1 MMHSKVFD
9 FAFICNHNYIY
20 TNDFEAQSMNFL
32 KLTQN
37 VSVIA
42 KLITGFSVILLLLV
56 FLALQSHTNNRSSI
70 RSINELNAITKTIVN
85 QASTV
90 RTSLFRLVI
99 DIKRISEQSEVGGIS
114 ALVNSLS
121 EEGLAAISSVDE
133 IAQSLEQENLTDIME
148 VSDVAS
154 ISTSIE
160 RLVAEADS
168 AANSASSEI
177 STFLELQRN
186 LDIIIGI
193 EKELGTFFEDLFWE
207 VDDDQ
212 SLIILNGF
220 YSSFLNGISLI
231 KNLSASTN
239 QEGLESNLKLFDA
252 WKTAHQEKFIPVSA
266 IIVRYP
272 DFRTA
277 VTKLTD
283 LTKEISSLTIGEKNT
298 ISSLREALILS
309 KQTIIQRIVTLE
321 KEIDG
326 ITKEVNLLTSSASN
340 YSDNL
345 TKNIEEKLRKSQSTL
360 VVATVVSILLAIF
373 VSSFL
378 VYSIKTP
385 ISMIIKALA
394 HLDKGDLSQE
404 VTSHS
409 SDEFG
414 QITLGIENVRSN
426 LNSIVSGIVK
436 ETSYLSDL
444 VHNSNLS
451 TGNTNEQVGVQTEKI
466 DSVAT
471 AMEELTYTVAEIANE
486 ADSTK
491 KAAENIASLSSDGYK
506 HMTESMNAINELT
519 EHFSVTSDVIQGMSN
534 SVENIEKILIVIRSI
549 AEQTNLLALN
559 AAIEAARAGEQ
570 GRGFAVVADEVR
582 GLANRTQQST
592 SEIQEYIKDLDEHS
606 KSAVQAINQGKDYST
621 TTKESIE
628 SLGEIVT
635 LLNSKIE
642 ELNETGIRIS
652 SIANEQS
659 KAANLINE
667 DVRGVS
673 DAAQIVKES
682 MNSLSEGTKNLS
694 DMAVRLRE
702 TSSNFIL

>member
-1 MMHSKVFD
+1 
-9 FAFICNHNYIY
+9 
-20 TNDFEAQSMNFL
+20 MNL
-32 KLTQN
+32 LRLTQN

-42 KLITGFSVILLLLV
+42 KLIVGFSVILLLLV

-70 RSINELNAITKTIVN
+70 KSINELNAITKTIVN
-85 QASTV
+85 EASTV

-121 EEGLAAISSVDE
+121 EEGLAAIASVDD
-133 IAQSLEQENLTDIME
+133 IAQSLAQENLTDIME
-148 VSDVAS
+148 VIDVKS

-212 SLIILNGF
+212 SLIILHGF

-231 KNLSASTN
+231 KNISASIN
-239 QEGLESNLKLFDA
+239 QDSLELNLTLFNA
-252 WKTAHQEKFIPVSA
+252 WKVAHQENFIPVSA

-272 DFRTA
+272 DFRAA

-283 LTKEISSLTIGEKNT
+283 LTKEISSLTVGEQNT
-298 ISSLREALILS
+298 ISALRETLILS
-309 KQTIIQRIVTLE
+309 KQAIVQRIVTLE
-321 KEIDG
+321 KEING
-326 ITKEVNLLTSSASN
+326 ITNEVNFLTSSASN
-340 YSDNL
+340 YSDQL
-345 TKNIEEKLRKSQSTL
+345 TKNIEKKLRNSQSTL
-360 VVATVVSILLAIF
+360 VVATVISIFLAIF

-385 ISMIIKALA
+385 ISVIIKALA

-404 VTSHS
+404 VKSHS
-409 SDEFG
+409 NDEFG

-444 VHNSNLS
+444 VHNSNTS
-451 TGNTNEQVGVQTEKI
+451 TESTNEQVGVQTEKI

-491 KAAENIASLSSDGYK
+491 KSAENIANLSSDGNK
-506 HMTESMNAINELT
+506 HMTESMNAINELS

-534 SVENIEKILIVIRSI
+534 SVENIEKILVVIRSI

-592 SEIQEYIKDLDEHS
+592 SEIQEYIRDLDEHS

-642 ELNETGIRIS
+642 QLNETGIRIS

-702 TSSNFIL
+702 TSSNFRL

>member
-1 MMHSKVFD
+1 
-9 FAFICNHNYIY
+9 
-20 TNDFEAQSMNFL
+20 MNFL

>member
-1 MMHSKVFD
+1 MAKYLILPLFGTTTI
-9 FAFICNHNYIY
+9 FIHMF
-20 TNDFEAQSMNFL
+20 FEAKSMNL
-32 KLTQN
+32 LRLTQN

-42 KLITGFSVILLLLV
+42 KLIVGFSVILLLLV

-70 RSINELNAITKTIVN
+70 KSINELNAITKTIVN
-85 QASTV
+85 EASTV

-121 EEGLAAISSVDE
+121 EEGLAAIASVDD
-133 IAQSLEQENLTDIME
+133 IAQSLAQENLTDIME
-148 VSDVAS
+148 VIDVKS

-212 SLIILNGF
+212 SLIILHGF

-231 KNLSASTN
+231 KNISASIN
-239 QEGLESNLKLFDA
+239 QDSLELNLTLFNA
-252 WKTAHQEKFIPVSA
+252 WKVAHQENFIPVSA

-272 DFRTA
+272 DFRAA

-283 LTKEISSLTIGEKNT
+283 LTKEISSLTVGEQNT
-298 ISSLREALILS
+298 ISALRETLILS
-309 KQTIIQRIVTLE
+309 KQAIVQRIVTLE
-321 KEIDG
+321 KEING
-326 ITKEVNLLTSSASN
+326 ITNEVNFLTSSASN
-340 YSDNL
+340 YSDQL
-345 TKNIEEKLRKSQSTL
+345 TKNIEKKLRNSQSTL
-360 VVATVVSILLAIF
+360 VVATVISIFLAIF

-385 ISMIIKALA
+385 ISVIIKALA

-404 VTSHS
+404 VKSHS
-409 SDEFG
+409 NDEFG

-444 VHNSNLS
+444 VHNSNTS
-451 TGNTNEQVGVQTEKI
+451 TESTNEQVGVQTEKI

-491 KAAENIASLSSDGYK
+491 KSAENIANLSSDGNK
-506 HMTESMNAINELT
+506 HMTESMNAINELS

-534 SVENIEKILIVIRSI
+534 SVENIEKILVVIRSI

-592 SEIQEYIKDLDEHS
+592 SEIQEYIRDLDEHS

-642 ELNETGIRIS
+642 QLNETGIRIS

-702 TSSNFIL
+702 TSSNFRL

>member
-1 MMHSKVFD
+1 
-9 FAFICNHNYIY
+9 
-20 TNDFEAQSMNFL
+20 MNLL

-37 VSVIA
+37 LSVIA
-42 KLITGFSVILLLLV
+42 KLIIGFSVILLLLV

-85 QASTV
+85 EASTV

-99 DIKRISEQSEVGGIS
+99 DIKRISEQSEVSGIS

-121 EEGLAAISSVDE
+121 EEGLAAITSVDE
-133 IAQSLEQENLTDIME
+133 IAQSLEQENLTDIMQ
-148 VSDVAS
+148 VSDVQS

-193 EKELGTFFEDLFWE
+193 ETELGTFFEDLFWE

-220 YSSFLNGISLI
+220 YSSFLSGISLI
-231 KNLSASTN
+231 KNISASTSLEN
-239 QEGLESNLKLFDA
+239 LESNLKFFDA
-252 WKTAHQEKFIPVSA
+252 WKVAHQEKFIPVSA

-277 VTKLTD
+277 VTKLNE
-283 LTKEISSLTIGEKNT
+283 LTKETTSLTIGEQNT
-298 ISSLREALILS
+298 ISSLREKLILS
-309 KQTIIQRIVTLE
+309 KQTIVQRIASLE

-326 ITKEVNLLTSSASN
+326 ITNEVNFLTSSASN

-360 VVATVVSILLAIF
+360 VVATVVSIFVAIF

-385 ISMIIKALA
+385 ISIIIKALA

-404 VTSHS
+404 AKTHS
-409 SDEFG
+409 NDEFG

-426 LNSIVSGIVK
+426 LNGIVSGIVK

-451 TGNTNEQVGVQTEKI
+451 TGSTNEQVGVQTEKI

-491 KAAENIASLSSDGYK
+491 NSAENIASLSSDGYK

-534 SVENIEKILIVIRSI
+534 SVENIEKILVVIRSI

-642 ELNETGIRIS
+642 QLNETGIRIS

-667 DVRGVS
+667 EVRGVS

-694 DMAVRLRE
+694 DMAVRLRG
-702 TSSNFIL
+702 TSSNFKL